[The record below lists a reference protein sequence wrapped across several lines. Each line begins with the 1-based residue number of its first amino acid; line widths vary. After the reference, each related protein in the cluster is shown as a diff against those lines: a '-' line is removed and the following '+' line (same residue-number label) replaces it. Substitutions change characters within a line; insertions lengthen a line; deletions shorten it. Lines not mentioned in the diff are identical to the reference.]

1 RPQFGRAEKQTETGG
16 QDFGFAVVHFLLLS
30 FIWGLAF
37 AAGFGAVCV
46 LGFVENKT
54 VLRRLG
60 RIVRHSQGF
69 DKGRQF
75 SLHLGRLKTV
85 FPDWNAQPSLPI
97 LNIKRKS

>member
-1 RPQFGRAEKQTETGG
+1 MLLFI
-16 QDFGFAVVHFLLLS
+16 FAPWFY
-30 FIWGLAF
+30 WGLGF
-37 AAGFGAVCV
+37 AAGFGAACV

-60 RIVRHSQGF
+60 RIVRHSQRF

-85 FPDWNAQPSLPI
+85 FSGLECAAFLGKGAEAMAGI
-97 LNIKRKS
+97 AERKAGTADDIAFGGRKQ